1 MMFFRRIL
9 GSKIGGLLA
18 LLFLAVI
25 GLAFAAGDI
34 TGHESFTSMFS
45 GQSSTEVA
53 RVGKRAVTGNEV
65 QTRAQMFFERLREE
79 NPDLTID
86 QFLAQGGLQR
96 VADELIANR
105 ALIAWGDAH
114 GVRISKALVDA
125 EIAGNPAFVDATG
138 NFSEQVFRQML
149 AQRRVTEQDLRDDI
163 LGQLVQQQ
171 LLAPIGAGART
182 PEAMVLPY
190 AASLLEQRTGLA
202 IAVPSAAYAPQG
214 QPSDAE
220 LRAYYTAHPDEFS
233 LPEQRKLRYALVNL
247 SRFEA
252 QAAPTDAEL
261 QQAYKSKA
269 DQYKA
274 RQERSFSQL
283 ILATEAAAKDA
294 AAKVAQGQSLA
305 DVARGAGLAASRI
318 DHVDQAALAG
328 QTSADIARAAFVAAK
343 GGLVGPVR
351 SPLGWAL
358 LRVEDVRDIAGKS
371 FEQAKAD
378 LVPEV
383 RQAKQR
389 QLFSEFLNDLD
400 GKLGEGVS
408 FTELA
413 RAHQLTI
420 VETPLLTRDGKAV
433 NDPAYQADPIV
444 TAVLQ
449 QGFTMSQD
457 DDPQLVQV
465 KPDEEA
471 ALVAVSDLV
480 AAGPPP
486 FDKVKAAVQI
496 AWGLSKGAEQA
507 QKLAGQLEQAL
518 NKGEATD
525 AALARLGLT
534 AAPRQPL
541 DARRGQIN
549 RQDGAIP
556 PPLQALFTLQKGKA
570 KLLPLERDRG
580 FIVVR
585 LDTITPHDPRGD
597 ANVLASTRGGLANVL
612 GGEYARQFMT
622 AVMQD
627 LGVTRNAAALAAV
640 EKALREANG
649 ALPAQD

>member
-34 TGHESFTSMFS
+34 TGHDSFTSMFS

-53 RVGKRAVTGNEV
+53 RVGKRAVTANEV

-79 NPDLTID
+79 NPNLTID
-86 QFLAQGGLQR
+86 EFLAQGGLQR
-96 VADELIANR
+96 VAEELIANR

-182 PEAMVLPY
+182 PEAMVVPY

-202 IAVPSAAYAPQG
+202 IAVPSAAYAPKN
-214 QPSDAE
+214 QPTEAE
-220 LRAYYTAHPDEFS
+220 LRAFYTAHPDEFS

-247 SRFEA
+247 ARFEG
-252 QAAPTDAEL
+252 QATPTDAEL

-283 ILATEAAAKDA
+283 ILATEAAARDA
-294 AAKVAQGQSLA
+294 AAKVAQGQSLTQ
-305 DVARGAGLAASRI
+305 VASAAGLAASRI
-318 DHVDQAALAG
+318 DHLDQAALAT
-328 QTSADIARAAFVAAK
+328 QTSADIARAAFAAAK

-351 SPLGWAL
+351 SPLGWTL
-358 LRVEDVRDIAGKS
+358 LRVEDVRDIAGKT
-371 FEQAKAD
+371 FDQAKAD
-378 LVPEV
+378 LVAEV

-413 RAHQLTI
+413 RTNQLTI
-420 VETPLLTRDGKAV
+420 VETPLLTKEGKV
-433 NDPAYQADPIV
+433 VTDPNYQPDATV
-444 TAVLQ
+444 SALLE
-449 QGFTMSQD
+449 QGFAMSEG
-457 DDPQLVQV
+457 DDPQVTQV

-471 ALVAVSDLV
+471 ALVAVSDVV

-486 FDKVKAAVQI
+486 FETVKAAVQV

-507 QKLAGQLEQAL
+507 QKLASQLEQAL
-518 NKGEATD
+518 NKGED
-525 AALARLGLT
+525 VNAALARLGL
-534 AAPRQPL
+534 ASAPRQPL
-541 DARRGQIN
+541 DARRGDIN
-549 RQDGAIP
+549 RQGGAIP
-556 PPLQALFTLQKGKA
+556 PPLEALFTLQKGKA

-580 FIVVR
+580 FVIVR
-585 LDTITPHDPRGD
+585 LDAITPHDPRGD
-597 ANVLASTRGGLANVL
+597 ANALTATRGGLANVL
-612 GGEYARQFMT
+612 GGEYARQFMA
-622 AVMQD
+622 AVQQD
-627 LGVTRNAAALAAV
+627 LGVTRSDAALAAV

-649 ALPAQD
+649 AIPAQ